1 MSTPPILAHQAK
13 SASQNTLSDGVISL
27 APFELA
33 DATTV
38 MQWDADSDIQHW
50 FDWPLMPPAA
60 DAATSA
66 ARLLSAQQTVRAKWA
81 LWDASEEFAFIIRSV
96 ETGQGM
102 GWIDLQPRGSGRG
115 NIGYGVLPG
124 KRRMGAAT
132 RGVMLAS
139 RYAFDV
145 LGWFRLEIC
154 TIADNVA
161 SAAVARK
168 AGFQLD
174 GVLRSYGAFEK
185 HQPFL
190 GQRFDW
196 AIYSRLRTDK

>member
-1 MSTPPILAHQAK
+1 MSAPPTPVQQAR
-13 SASQNTLSDGVISL
+13 SASQNTLSDGVILL

-33 DATTV
+33 DAATV
-38 MQWDADSDIQHW
+38 MQWDADLDIQHW

-60 DAATSA
+60 DAATSD
-66 ARLLSAQQTVRAKWA
+66 ARLACAEETVREKWA
-81 LWDASEEFAFIIRSV
+81 LWDAGEELAFIIRSV
-96 ETGQGM
+96 ETGQGL
-102 GWIDLQPRGSGRG
+102 GWIDLQPRGAGRG
-115 NIGYGVLPG
+115 SLGYGVISG

-132 RGVMLAS
+132 RSVVLAS
-139 RYAFDV
+139 RYAYDV

-161 SAAVARK
+161 SRAVALK
-168 AGFQLD
+168 AGFQLE